1 LSILTLDYENQLWD
15 LGRIPAGVDEAGRGP
30 LAGPV
35 VAASVI
41 LSKENPIEG
50 LNDSKVLTPRKRS
63 LLFDII
69 SERSVSLAV
78 GIVENDLIDEI
89 NILQATIKAMEKSI
103 LGLTVRPD
111 LIYIDGNR
119 STTLEIRQQTIV
131 KGDTKCQS
139 IAAASIIAKVTRDR
153 IMEDLDNKYPQ
164 YGFLK
169 HKGYPTKAHYE
180 AIKKY
185 GPCPVHRLSFNGVK
199 IN

>member
-1 LSILTLDYENQLWD
+1 LSIITLDYENQLWD
-15 LGRIPAGVDEAGRGP
+15 IGQIPAGVDEAGRGP

-50 LNDSKVLTPRKRS
+50 LNDSKLLTPQKRS
-63 LLFDII
+63 LLYDII
-69 SERSVSLAV
+69 SEKSVSIAV
-78 GIVENDLIDEI
+78 GIVENDEIDQI
-89 NILQATIKAMEKSI
+89 NILQSTIKAMEHSI
-103 LGLTVRPD
+103 LGLTVKPD
-111 LIYIDGNR
+111 LVYIDGNR
-119 STTLEIRQQTIV
+119 PTTLEISQQTIV

-153 IMEDLDNKYPQ
+153 IMEKLHEKYPQ

-180 AIKKY
+180 AIKMY
-185 GPCPVHRLSFNGVK
+185 GPSPIHRLSFNGVSK
-199 IN
+199 N

>member
-1 LSILTLDYENQLWD
+1 MSILTLDYENQLWD

>member
-1 LSILTLDYENQLWD
+1 MSILTLEFENQLWD
-15 LGRIPAGVDEAGRGP
+15 IGQIPAGVDEAGRGP

-41 LSKENPIEG
+41 LSKENPIDG
-50 LNDSKVLTPRKRS
+50 LNDSKALSPQKRS
-63 LLFDII
+63 LLYDII
-69 SERSVSLAV
+69 SEKSVSFAV
-78 GIVENDLIDEI
+78 GIIENDVIDQI
-89 NILQATIKAMEKSI
+89 NILQSTIKAMESSI
-103 LGLTVRPD
+103 LGLTVKPD
-111 LIYIDGNR
+111 LVYIDGNR
-119 STTLEIRQQTIV
+119 PTTLEIKQQTIV

-153 IMEDLDNKYPQ
+153 IMEKLHEIYPQ

-180 AIKKY
+180 AIKMY
-185 GPCPVHRLSFNGVK
+185 GPSPVHRLSFKGVI

>member
-1 LSILTLDYENQLWD
+1 MSILTLEFENQLWD
-15 LGRIPAGVDEAGRGP
+15 IGQIPAGVDEAGRGP

-41 LSKENPIEG
+41 LSKENPIDG
-50 LNDSKVLTPRKRS
+50 LNDSKALTPQKRS
-63 LLFDII
+63 LLYDII
-69 SERSVSLAV
+69 SEKSVSFAV
-78 GIVENDLIDEI
+78 GIIENDVIDQI
-89 NILQATIKAMEKSI
+89 NILQSTIKAMESSI
-103 LGLTVRPD
+103 LGLTVKPD
-111 LIYIDGNR
+111 LVYIDGNR
-119 STTLEIRQQTIV
+119 PTTLEIRQQTIV

-153 IMEDLDNKYPQ
+153 IMEKLHEIYPQ

-180 AIKKY
+180 AIKMY
-185 GPCPVHRLSFNGVK
+185 GPSPVHRLSFKGVI

>member
-1 LSILTLDYENQLWD
+1 LSILTLEFENQLWD
-15 LGRIPAGVDEAGRGP
+15 IGQIPAGVDEAGRGP

-41 LSKENPIEG
+41 LSKENPIDG
-50 LNDSKVLTPRKRS
+50 LNDSKALTPQKRS
-63 LLFDII
+63 LLYDII
-69 SERSVSLAV
+69 SEKSVSFAV
-78 GIVENDLIDEI
+78 GIIENDVIDQI
-89 NILQATIKAMEKSI
+89 NILQSTIKAMESSI
-103 LGLTVRPD
+103 LGLTVKPD
-111 LIYIDGNR
+111 LVYIDGNR
-119 STTLEIRQQTIV
+119 PTTLEIKQQTIV

-153 IMEDLDNKYPQ
+153 IMEKLHEIYPQ

-180 AIKKY
+180 AIKMY
-185 GPCPVHRLSFNGVK
+185 GPSPVHRLSFKGVI

>member
-1 LSILTLDYENQLWD
+1 LSILTLEFENQLWD
-15 LGRIPAGVDEAGRGP
+15 IGQIPAGVDEAGRGP

-41 LSKENPIEG
+41 LSRENPIDG
-50 LNDSKVLTPRKRS
+50 LNDSKALTPQKRS
-63 LLFDII
+63 LLYDII
-69 SERSVSLAV
+69 SEKSVSFAV
-78 GIVENDLIDEI
+78 GIIENDVIDQI
-89 NILQATIKAMEKSI
+89 NILQSTIKAMESSI
-103 LGLTVRPD
+103 LGLTVKPD
-111 LIYIDGNR
+111 LVYIDGNR
-119 STTLEIRQQTIV
+119 PTTLEIKQQTIV

-153 IMEDLDNKYPQ
+153 IMEKLHEIYPQ

-180 AIKKY
+180 AIKMY
-185 GPCPVHRLSFNGVK
+185 GPSPVHRLSFKGVI

>member
-1 LSILTLDYENQLWD
+1 MSILTLEFENQLWD
-15 LGRIPAGVDEAGRGP
+15 IGQIPAGVDEAGRGP

-41 LSKENPIEG
+41 LSKENPIDG
-50 LNDSKVLTPRKRS
+50 LNDSKALTPQKRS
-63 LLFDII
+63 LLYDII
-69 SERSVSLAV
+69 SVKSVSFAV
-78 GIVENDLIDEI
+78 GIIENDVIDQI
-89 NILQATIKAMEKSI
+89 NILQSTIKAMESSI
-103 LGLTVRPD
+103 LGLTVKPD
-111 LIYIDGNR
+111 LVYIDGNR
-119 STTLEIRQQTIV
+119 PTTLEIKQQTIV

-153 IMEDLDNKYPQ
+153 IMEKLHEIYPQ

-180 AIKKY
+180 AIRMY
-185 GPCPVHRLSFNGVK
+185 GPSPVHRLSFKGVI

>member
-1 LSILTLDYENQLWD
+1 MSILTLEFENQLWD
-15 LGRIPAGVDEAGRGP
+15 IGQIPAGVDEAGRGP

-41 LSKENPIEG
+41 LSKENPIDG
-50 LNDSKVLTPRKRS
+50 LNDSKALTPQKRS
-63 LLFDII
+63 LLYDII
-69 SERSVSLAV
+69 SEKSVSFAV
-78 GIVENDLIDEI
+78 GIIENDVIDQI
-89 NILQATIKAMEKSI
+89 NILQSTIKAMESSI
-103 LGLTVRPD
+103 LGLTVKPD
-111 LIYIDGNR
+111 LVYIDGNR
-119 STTLEIRQQTIV
+119 PTTLEIKQQTIV

-153 IMEDLDNKYPQ
+153 IMEKLHEIYPQ

-180 AIKKY
+180 AIKMY
-185 GPCPVHRLSFNGVK
+185 GPSPVHRLSFKGVI

>member
-1 LSILTLDYENQLWD
+1 MSILTLDYENQLWD
-15 LGRIPAGVDEAGRGP
+15 IGRIPAGVDEAGRGP

-50 LNDSKVLTPRKRS
+50 LNDSKALTPGKRS
-63 LLFDII
+63 KLFDII
-69 SERSVSLAV
+69 RERAVSFAV

-89 NILQATIKAMEKSI
+89 NILQATIKAMESSI
-103 LGLTVRPD
+103 IGLAVKPD
-111 LIYIDGNR
+111 LVYIDGNR
-119 STTLEIRQQTIV
+119 PTTLEIKQQTIV

-153 IMEDLDNKYPQ
+153 IMEELNEIYPQ

-180 AIKKY
+180 AIIKY
-185 GPCPVHRLSFNGVK
+185 GPSPVHRLTFNGV
-199 IN
+199 IRN

>member
-1 LSILTLDYENQLWD
+1 MSIITLDYENQLWD
-15 LGRIPAGVDEAGRGP
+15 IGQIPAGVDEAGRGP

-50 LNDSKVLTPRKRS
+50 LNDSKLLTPQKRS
-63 LLFDII
+63 LLYDII
-69 SERSVSLAV
+69 SEKSVSIAV
-78 GIVENDLIDEI
+78 GIVENDEIDQI
-89 NILQATIKAMEKSI
+89 NILQSTIKAMEHSI
-103 LGLTVRPD
+103 LGLTVKPD
-111 LIYIDGNR
+111 LVYIDGNR
-119 STTLEIRQQTIV
+119 PTTLEISQQTIV

-153 IMEDLDNKYPQ
+153 IMEKLHEKYPQ

-180 AIKKY
+180 AIKMY
-185 GPCPVHRLSFNGVK
+185 GPSPIHRLSFNGVSK
-199 IN
+199 N

>member
-1 LSILTLDYENQLWD
+1 MSSLTLDYENQLWD
-15 LGRIPAGVDEAGRGP
+15 KGLIPAGVDEAGRGP

-41 LSKENPIEG
+41 LSKENPIDG
-50 LNDSKVLTPRKRS
+50 LNDSKALTPRKRS
-63 LLFDII
+63 LLYDII
-69 SERSVSLAV
+69 LEKSVSFAV
-78 GIVENDLIDEI
+78 GIIENDVIDEI
-89 NILQATIKAMEKSI
+89 NILQATIKAMESSI
-103 LGLTVRPD
+103 LGLTIKPD
-111 LIYIDGNR
+111 LVYIDGNR
-119 STTLEIRQQTIV
+119 PTTLEIKQQTIV

-153 IMEDLDNKYPQ
+153 IMEKMDEIYPQ

-185 GPCPVHRLSFNGVK
+185 GPCPVHRLSFNGVST
-199 IN
+199 I

>member
-1 LSILTLDYENQLWD
+1 MSSLTLDYENQLWD
-15 LGRIPAGVDEAGRGP
+15 KGLIPAGVDEAGRGP

-41 LSKENPIEG
+41 LSKENPIDG
-50 LNDSKVLTPRKRS
+50 LNDSKALTPRKRS
-63 LLFDII
+63 LLYDII
-69 SERSVSLAV
+69 LEKSVSFAV
-78 GIVENDLIDEI
+78 GIIENDVIDEI
-89 NILQATIKAMEKSI
+89 NILQATIKAMESSI
-103 LGLTVRPD
+103 LGLNIKPD
-111 LIYIDGNR
+111 LVYIDGNR
-119 STTLEIRQQTIV
+119 PTTLEIKQQTIV

-153 IMEDLDNKYPQ
+153 IMEKMDEIYPQ

-185 GPCPVHRLSFNGVK
+185 GPCPVHRLSFNGVST
-199 IN
+199 I

>member
-1 LSILTLDYENQLWD
+1 MSRLTLDYENQLWD
-15 LGRIPAGVDEAGRGP
+15 KGLIPAGVDEAGRGP

-41 LSKENPIEG
+41 LSKENPIDG
-50 LNDSKVLTPRKRS
+50 LNDSKALTPRKRS
-63 LLFDII
+63 LLYDII
-69 SERSVSLAV
+69 LEKSVSFAV
-78 GIVENDLIDEI
+78 GIIENDVIDEI
-89 NILQATIKAMEKSI
+89 NILQATIKAMESSI
-103 LGLTVRPD
+103 LGLTIKPD
-111 LIYIDGNR
+111 LVYIDGNR
-119 STTLEIRQQTIV
+119 PTTLEIKQQTIV

-153 IMEDLDNKYPQ
+153 IMEKMDEIYPQ

-185 GPCPVHRLSFNGVK
+185 GPCPVHRLSFNGVST
-199 IN
+199 I